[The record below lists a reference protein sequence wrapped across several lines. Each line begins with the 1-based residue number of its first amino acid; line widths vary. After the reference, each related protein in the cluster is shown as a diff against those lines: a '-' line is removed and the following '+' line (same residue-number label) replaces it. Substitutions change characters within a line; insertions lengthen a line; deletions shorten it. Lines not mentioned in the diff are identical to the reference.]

1 MTTDIVAGGDTDFM
15 TVRRITARGSQREIG
30 RELALA
36 AQRTYGWAPQPAD
49 REKARARRLWFERNW
64 PQHHARMRG
73 AADALGVE
81 LDADEL
87 HLDGLAGVPEGSG
100 CSVTF
105 YPPSS
110 TKEGS
115 GLLGR
120 NYDFFTVSQAGIV
133 ALTTGEAMPA
143 DQPPWASRPHV
154 LHSRPD
160 DGPATIVLTMD
171 QLDGA
176 MEGINEHGLAVALL
190 MADAQNTTMPQDSS
204 PQVGL
209 SSLQLPRFLLDTC
222 ATAEEAR
229 AALYGAKQYD
239 HGVPLHYLVAD
250 ASGDAFVWERASGG
264 QEYVT
269 RSDRGALCVT
279 NHQLFRH
286 GTAELPPDDAESM
299 LTFAR
304 YRALAASAE
313 ETVSGESLRA
323 VLDGVRFEAA
333 TVEGYPIR
341 TLWRSVFDI
350 GARSMSTSF
359 YLAEGS
365 YSPELTF
372 VP

>member
-15 TVRRITARGSQREIG
+15 TVRRITASGSQREIG
-30 RELALA
+30 RELADA
-36 AQRTYGWAPQPAD
+36 ARATYGWAPQPAE
-49 REKARARRLWFERNW
+49 RRKARARRLWFERNW
-64 PQHHARMRG
+64 PQHHARMQG
-73 AADALGVE
+73 TADALGVDLE
-81 LDADEL
+81 ADEL
-87 HLDGLAGVPEGSG
+87 YLDGLAGVPEGSA

-105 YPPSS
+105 YPPAF

-120 NYDFFTVSQAGIV
+120 NYDFFTVSQAGMV
-133 ALTTGEAMPA
+133 ALMSGEPMPT
-143 DQPPWASRPHV
+143 DQPAWASRPHV

-190 MADAQNTTMPQDSS
+190 MADAQNTSMPEDGS

-209 SSLQLPRFLLDTC
+209 SGLQLPRFLLDTC

-229 AALYGAKQYD
+229 AALYDTKQHD
-239 HGVPLHYLVAD
+239 HGVQLHYLVAD

-269 RSDRGALCVT
+269 SSDRGALCVT
-279 NHQLFRH
+279 NHPLFRH
-286 GTAELPPDDAESM
+286 GTSDLPQDDAESM
-299 LTFAR
+299 LTYGR
-304 YRALAASAE
+304 YRALAAQAE

-323 VLDGVRFEAA
+323 VLDGVRFDAA
-333 TVEGYPIR
+333 TAEGYPVR
-341 TLWRSVFDI
+341 TLWRSVFDV
-350 GARSMSTSF
+350 GARSMSTEF
-359 YLAEGS
+359 YLADGI

-372 VP
+372 EP